1 MQEFSSLCCSF
12 SDPPEGKVVTQTDIH
27 LHTFMGRKQRASL
40 WRGAEAKIATRRR
53 EGRAVDAC
61 SDVDDAGR
69 VLRAG
74 GMGDAQ
80 NNNAR
85 IAGAV

>member
-12 SDPPEGKVVTQTDIH
+12 SDPPERRVVTQTDIH
-27 LHTFMGRKQRASL
+27 LHTLMGRKQRASL
-40 WRGAEAKIATRRR
+40 WRDAKAQIATRRR

-61 SDVDDAGR
+61 SGRGRCRSGVTCWRMEEAQDD
-69 VLRAG
+69 
-74 GMGDAQ
+74 D
-80 NNNAR
+80 AR